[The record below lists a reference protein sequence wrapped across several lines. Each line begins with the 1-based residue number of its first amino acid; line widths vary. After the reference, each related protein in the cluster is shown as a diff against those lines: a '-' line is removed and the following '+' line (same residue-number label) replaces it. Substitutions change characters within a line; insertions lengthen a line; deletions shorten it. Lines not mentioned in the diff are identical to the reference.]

1 MAEWSAR
8 RTRNPAVLGSSPAL
22 GRPEFKSSATLAK

>member
-8 RTRNPAVLGSSPAL
+8 RTRNPEAPGSSPAL
-22 GRPEFKSSATLAK
+22 NTLWNCSNWSNT

>member
-8 RTRNPAVLGSSPAL
+8 RTRNPEARGSSPAL
-22 GRPEFKSSATLAK
+22 NTLWNCSNWSNT